1 MHDGSDGSTN
11 SDNRQHYIIV
21 LSTGPSSQLIFLIW
35 TGLPWA
41 LYTIFT
47 RQQLLLIAVYKTSP
61 MFYKHQQSTPSV
73 LINSFVPELESQFN
87 HRKCTFKRNKDVRA
101 GFDMLCE
108 IGRLVYNN
116 NDRQCLDIS
125 IHSLSLST
133 PQNIS
138 NAIKRNVCN
147 ISISGGHYAS
157 ASQYCQAHLDTP
169 LTLGARK

>member
-1 MHDGSDGSTN
+1 MHDGSDGSDGSTN

-35 TGLPWA
+35 TGLPQA

-47 RQQLLLIAVYKTSP
+47 RQQLLLIAWYKTSP

-116 NDRQCLDIS
+116 RQYLDIS
-125 IHSLSLST
+125 IHSLSLS
-133 PQNIS
+133 PLLKIFLMQL
-138 NAIKRNVCN
+138 NV
-147 ISISGGHYAS
+147 
-157 ASQYCQAHLDTP
+157 
-169 LTLGARK
+169 